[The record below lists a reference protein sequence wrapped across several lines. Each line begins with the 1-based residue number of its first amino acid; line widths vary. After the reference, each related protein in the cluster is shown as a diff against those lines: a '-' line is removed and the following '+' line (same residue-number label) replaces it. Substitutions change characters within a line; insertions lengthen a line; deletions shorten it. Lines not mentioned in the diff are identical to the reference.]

1 MSQTQANSMP
11 QQPYKRQLKNF
22 LLMPGFQLK
31 YTGAIVVISALLCSG
46 LGYVVHQRTQEAY
59 TQTKAALES
68 AEVANKTA
76 LESSKMLAMENDA
89 MSDALAKADA
99 EYAIKAKEIKQKAT
113 GLAAE
118 SHRTILYL
126 GGFLGLLVLAL
137 AIFGIVMTHR
147 IAGPLFVLSRMFQNI
162 GQNNFHLYKRSLRRG
177 DEFPEI
183 FEKGVAAIDHLAGA
197 ARADND
203 RVAESLTLL
212 ETLESNGADPQII
225 QQIQEKLRGM
235 SLQKAKIS

>member
-1 MSQTQANSMP
+1 MSQAQANSMP

-31 YTGAIVVISALLCSG
+31 YTGAIVVISTLLCSG
-46 LGYVVHQRTQEAY
+46 LGYVVYQRTQEAY
-59 TQTKAALES
+59 TQTKTALQS
-68 AEVANKTA
+68 AEDANKTA
-76 LESSKMLAMENDA
+76 LESSKMLAMENAA
-89 MSDALAKADA
+89 MGDALAKADA
-99 EYAIKAKEIKQKAT
+99 EYAAKAKEIEQRAV

-118 SHRTILYL
+118 SQRTVLYL

-137 AIFGIVMTHR
+137 GAFGIIMTHR

-162 GQNNFHLYKRSLRRG
+162 AQNNFHLYKRSLRKG

-183 FEKGVAAIDHLAGA
+183 FEKGVTAIDHLAA
-197 ARADND
+197 ATRNDNT
-203 RVAESLTLL
+203 RIAESLTLL
-212 ETLESNGADPQII
+212 ETLKSKGADAHVISQIE
-225 QQIQEKLRGM
+225 EKLRGM